1 MQIQRILQ
9 TVDTQNLVIQV
20 PESFVNRQVE
30 ILVITFNEAEAKA
43 PLRCRVPPLRLFGQA
58 KDKGDV
64 ISSVPAEDWGKLS
77 IPIPFI
83 DKPQANL

>member
-20 PESFVNRQVE
+20 PVSFVNRQVE
-30 ILVITFNEAEAKA
+30 ILVITLDESEAKT
-43 PLRCRVPPLRLFGQA
+43 PLRRRAPPLSLLGQA

-64 ISSVPAEDWGKLS
+64 ISSVPAGDWG
-77 IPIPFI
+77 I
-83 DKPQANL
+83 N